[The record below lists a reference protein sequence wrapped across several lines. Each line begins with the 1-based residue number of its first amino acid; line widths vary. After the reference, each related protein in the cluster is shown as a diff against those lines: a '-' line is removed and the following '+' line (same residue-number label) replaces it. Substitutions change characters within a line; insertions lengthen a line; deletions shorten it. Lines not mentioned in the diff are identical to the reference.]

1 MEENVVAFRMYK
13 IMKSLCKIIR
23 NILVFSEKYN
33 ILGHVKTFFN
43 HYRLGL
49 SLGQKEQQLFPITPN
64 PIPKNTD
71 IMADFKRIKRV
82 RIRERNN
89 GADYNIVVV
98 VVGDAT
104 DQQVNQVRVQFNEP
118 FEGPI
123 PSQTTVTM
131 PLTTINP
138 EKDRTRYV
146 YKKFTFEGGDP
157 DEMIYNLTTT
167 MLAKDGTQLGD
178 SYTNDVVVEENCNA
192 PSDTEIA

>member
-1 MEENVVAFRMYK
+1 
-13 IMKSLCKIIR
+13 
-23 NILVFSEKYN
+23 
-33 ILGHVKTFFN
+33 
-43 HYRLGL
+43 
-49 SLGQKEQQLFPITPN
+49 
-64 PIPKNTD
+64 
-71 IMADFKRIKRV
+71 MADFKGRIKRV
-82 RIRERNN
+82 RIRERNS

-104 DQQVNQVRVQFNEP
+104 DQQVNEVRVQFNEP

-146 YKKFTFEGGDP
+146 YNKFTFEGGDP

-192 PSDTEIA
+192 PSDTEV